1 MMRLQCDRGGLC
13 FSGVQMSGTRNFFAP
28 AIALAMSVSPLLAQ
42 QTGELEQIAR
52 DLNQALGRQSA
63 VVERRAPSRVVV
75 PAAEDVRVSSSP
87 MAEALVEAMNRERA
101 AYGLQPLHLNPQLSL
116 AASDRIS
123 DMFAKHYFDHVSPDG
138 IDPFTWVDKR
148 GYDYTE
154 VGENLAVGYRDASGV
169 VDGWMHSPHHRAN
182 ILKGHFDE
190 VGIALAPGS
199 PTHRYTGP
207 TVVVLYGSRS

>member
-1 MMRLQCDRGGLC
+1 
-13 FSGVQMSGTRNFFAP
+13 MSGTRNFFAP

-42 QTGELEQIAR
+42 QTGELEQLAR
-52 DLNQALGRQSA
+52 DLNHALGRQSA

-75 PAAEDVRVSSSP
+75 PAVEGDRRSTSTSP
-87 MAEALVEAMNRERA
+87 MVEALVEAMNRERA
-101 AYGLQPLHLNPQLSL
+101 AYGLQPLHLNAQLSL
-116 AASDRIS
+116 AAGDRIG

-138 IDPFTWVDKR
+138 IDPFTWVDQR

-154 VGENLAVGYRDASGV
+154 VGENLAVGYRNAGAV
-169 VDGWMHSPHHRAN
+169 VDGWMHSPAHRAN

-190 VGIALAPGS
+190 VGIALAAGS
-199 PTHRYTGP
+199 PTGRYAGP